1 MSIKWNLKKYIAE
14 KHSIYS
20 ATELKKIITK
30 KTGIIISLQ
39 NICNYLN
46 ATPKMIRPETI
57 EIICSALS
65 CELNDF
71 CRITPSDRKKK
82 ENEKLSYQSTP
93 LSNVGWSISNPQD
106 YRQWR

>member
-20 ATELKKIITK
+20 ATELKKVITK
-30 KTGIIISLQ
+30 QTGVIISLQ

-46 ATPKMIRPETI
+46 ANPKMIRMETI

-65 CELNDF
+65 CNLSDF
-71 CRITPSDRKKK
+71 CQITPGVRKKK

-93 LSNVGWSISNPQD
+93 LSKRGVSQFPNPQD
-106 YRQWR
+106 YRQ